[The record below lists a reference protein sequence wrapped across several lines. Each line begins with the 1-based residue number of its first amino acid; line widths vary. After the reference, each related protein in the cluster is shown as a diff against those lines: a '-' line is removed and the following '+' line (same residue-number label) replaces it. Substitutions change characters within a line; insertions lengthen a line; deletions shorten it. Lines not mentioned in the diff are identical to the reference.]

1 MRTNKTETN
10 SAEVMLITNAS
21 EKQEVSLNTPVVNI
35 TAQQKQKQKAI
46 IELFGSMPADDEY
59 NYKEGLR

>member
-1 MRTNKTETN
+1 
-10 SAEVMLITNAS
+10 MLITSAS

-46 IELFGSMPADDEY
+46 IELFGSMPDDDEY
-59 NYKEGLR
+59 NYKEGRR